1 MLSLMFVPCLPG
13 GLTMKK
19 TLVIIIFAVA
29 VFLPG
34 YAHALPKIFSG
45 SAGVLITAGAN
56 VWTEPESDYHL
67 GSVPFGDTAGGYGV
81 GGGVFFE
88 ARFIK
93 YLGLEIDILFEHNDM
108 WYSIDY
114 RHGAAELQYHIKY
127 VNYRLP
133 ILVKAVI
140 PAGIMR
146 FSIGIGPEFVF
157 SRHSR
162 TDIKETKGTVLNLD
176 EVKSTFRSKGQN
188 DVFICT
194 ALGFA
199 FKVWKFSI
207 PLNLRFSYNVTQPKD
222 SDDRMNPVIVGNTLT
237 LVASETM
244 DISLMLGFAYDF

>member
-1 MLSLMFVPCLPG
+1 
-13 GLTMKK
+13 MKK
-19 TLVIIIFAVA
+19 ALVIIIFIIA

-34 YAHALPKIFSG
+34 NAHALRKIFSG
-45 SAGVLITAGAN
+45 SAGVLITAGGN
-56 VWTEPESDYHL
+56 VWTEPESGYNL
-67 GSVPFGDTAGGYGV
+67 ESFPFDDTAGGYGV

-88 ARFIK
+88 ARFIR

-114 RHGAAELQYHIKY
+114 GHGAAELQYHIKY

-133 ILVKAVI
+133 VLVKAVI

-162 TDIKETKGTVLNLD
+162 TDIKETEGTVLNLD
-176 EVKSTFRSKGQN
+176 EIKSKFRSKGQN

-194 ALGFA
+194 AMGFA
-199 FKVWKFSI
+199 FRVWKFSI
-207 PLNLRFSYNVTQPKD
+207 PLNIRFSYNVTQPKD
-222 SDDRMNPVIVGNTLT
+222 FDDRMNPEIDGITLKSAT